1 MQVISSKENEI
12 VKNIKK
18 LSEKK
23 YRDLYNQYIIEGVKL
38 VEEAIFEKMKIKKI
52 VICDDCNK
60 GESISKSLMYEIAR
74 YDCVYVTENVFKTI
88 TTVSNP
94 QGIIAV
100 IEKNDEENKINYD
113 ENILVALDAIQD
125 PGNLGTILRT
135 VDSVRFKTNINIK

>member
-1 MQVISSKENEI
+1 
-12 VKNIKK
+12 
-18 LSEKK
+18 
-23 YRDLYNQYIIEGVKL
+23 
-38 VEEAIFEKMKIKKI
+38 
-52 VICDDCNK
+52 
-60 GESISKSLMYEIAR
+60 MYEIAR

-113 ENILVALDAIQD
+113 ENIVVALDAIQD